1 MTKEE
6 RKAKIQSIR
15 EYVSFL
21 SNGGITV
28 VYVEELQFLLSEI
41 NRLETIEEMEG
52 GKMNNNARDIIN
64 RLEGSLKYDAINGS
78 EESRAIFESQVQE
91 AIKVLKYLSG
101 RDAVLSKL
109 EAAGVDNWEGYDDAL
124 NGHDDL

>member
-28 VYVEELQFLLSEI
+28 VYVEELQFLLSEV

-52 GKMNNNARDIIN
+52 EKMNNAKSDIIK

-78 EESRAIFESQVQE
+78 EESRAIFESQVIE
-91 AIKVLKYLSG
+91 ATKVLKYLAG

-124 NGHDDL
+124 NGPDDL

>member
-52 GKMNNNARDIIN
+52 
-64 RLEGSLKYDAINGS
+64 
-78 EESRAIFESQVQE
+78 V
-91 AIKVLKYLSG
+91 
-101 RDAVLSKL
+101 SK
-109 EAAGVDNWEGYDDAL
+109 
-124 NGHDDL
+124 

>member
-1 MTKEE
+1 
-6 RKAKIQSIR
+6 
-15 EYVSFL
+15 
-21 SNGGITV
+21 
-28 VYVEELQFLLSEI
+28 
-41 NRLETIEEMEG
+41 
-52 GKMNNNARDIIN
+52 MNNITRDIIN

-91 AIKVLKYLSG
+91 AIKVLKYLAG

-124 NGHDDL
+124 NGPDDL